1 MIRVLPLP
9 LSLSLSL
16 PFPLPLLLA
25 LAAPLAAQEALPA
38 PPALVPVPEAP
49 APRTER
55 VRIETGAGVI
65 VLALEVERA
74 PVTAANFLRMA
85 REKRLD
91 GTSFY
96 RALKLT
102 PDGRF
107 GLVQGGFKGDP
118 KRALPPI
125 AHEPTV
131 ATGLSHVD
139 GAISM
144 ARAAP
149 GSAQGDF
156 FLIVGGLPSLD
167 ARGDGAGDAAG
178 YAVFGRVVEGME
190 VVKAIL
196 EAPVD
201 PGAGEG
207 SMKGQMIVKPVP
219 ILAVRVGG

>member
-1 MIRVLPLP
+1 MLIRFLPV
-9 LSLSLSL
+9 
-16 PFPLPLLLA
+16 FLA
-25 LAAPLAAQEALPA
+25 LAAPVAAQEAPPPA
-38 PPALVPVPEAP
+38 PVAAAPVAAL

-55 VRIETGAGVI
+55 VRIETGMGAI

-74 PVTAANFLRMA
+74 PKTAANFLRLA

-102 PDGRF
+102 PDGKY

-118 KRALPPI
+118 KKALPPI
-125 AHEPTV
+125 PHEPTSV
-131 ATGLSHVD
+131 TGLSHID

-144 ARAAP
+144 ARGAP

-156 FLIVGGLPSLD
+156 FLILGGLPSLD
-167 ARGDGAGDAAG
+167 AQKEGPGDVAG

-201 PGAGEG
+201 PNAGEG

-219 ILAVRVGG
+219 IVAVRAGG

>member
-1 MIRVLPLP
+1 
-9 LSLSLSL
+9 
-16 PFPLPLLLA
+16 
-25 LAAPLAAQEALPA
+25 
-38 PPALVPVPEAP
+38 
-49 APRTER
+49 
-55 VRIETGAGVI
+55 VRIETAKGMI

-74 PVTAANFLRMA
+74 PRTAANFLRLA

-96 RALKLT
+96 RALKLA
-102 PDGRF
+102 PDGSY

-125 AHEPTV
+125 PHEPTT

-144 ARAAP
+144 ARGAP
-149 GSAQGDF
+149 GTAQGDF

-167 ARGDGAGDAAG
+167 AKADGAGDTAG
-178 YAVFGRVVEGME
+178 YAVFGRVVEGMD

-196 EAPVD
+196 SAPTD
-201 PGAGEG
+201 PNAGDGA
-207 SMKGQMIVKPVP
+207 MKGQMIVAPVP
-219 ILAVRVGG
+219 IVAVRVGG